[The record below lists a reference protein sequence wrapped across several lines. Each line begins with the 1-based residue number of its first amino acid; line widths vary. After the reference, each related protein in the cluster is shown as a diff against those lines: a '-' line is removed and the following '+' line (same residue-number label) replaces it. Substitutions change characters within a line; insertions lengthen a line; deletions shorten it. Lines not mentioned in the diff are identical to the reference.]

1 MNETQNSSHP
11 PDNQKKIDRL
21 ETLKLRKSQL
31 EEQIKRLEAQEAG
44 KKRKEDTR
52 LKVLVGAAMLADL
65 DKLAETDAGAVGKR
79 KEEIRAVLN
88 RAIQRKQD
96 RDFLQAAGWL

>member
-1 MNETQNSSHP
+1 MNEPQNSSLP
-11 PDNQKKIDRL
+11 PDNQKKTDRL

-52 LKVLVGAAMLADL
+52 LKVLVGAAMSVVV
-65 DKLAETDAGAVGKR
+65 K
-79 KEEIRAVLN
+79 
-88 RAIQRKQD
+88 
-96 RDFLQAAGWL
+96 